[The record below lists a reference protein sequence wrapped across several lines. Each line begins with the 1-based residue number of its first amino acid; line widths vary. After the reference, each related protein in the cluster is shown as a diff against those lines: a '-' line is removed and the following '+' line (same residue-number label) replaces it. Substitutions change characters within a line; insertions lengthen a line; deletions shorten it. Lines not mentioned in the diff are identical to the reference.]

1 MIEDIHIHQSVRI
14 EKAAFMFGKDEKRKE
29 KRMKRI
35 CVIAAVVFL
44 FSGVILTVLD
54 RRDNQ
59 VIVDEIK
66 AYPVISVED
75 LNEYQQKSK
84 KQEVVVKDITL
95 QGNVYQEPD
104 GYVEGEFFYLELDAY
119 NYKRKDSDKTWVY
132 DNVSS
137 FVLGDDDLSTSVD
150 SKQEISAD
158 SVYDMPFIGT
168 YYPYGEKGGVR
179 YDYYGLEEGDTL
191 TAIMT
196 VGEGSAVLHSLLKER
211 KQEFYVY
218 GDETALYDYMENFVL
233 DKSYL
238 FLLVGAVLAGF
249 LLYAAYKLRN

>member
-1 MIEDIHIHQSVRI
+1 
-14 EKAAFMFGKDEKRKE
+14 
-29 KRMKRI
+29 MKRI
-35 CVIAAVVFL
+35 CVIAAATFL
-44 FSGVILTVLD
+44 IFGVILTVLD

-66 AYPVISVED
+66 SYPVISVND
-75 LNEYQQKSK
+75 LKEYQQKSK
-84 KQEVVVKDITL
+84 KQEVVVNDITL
-95 QGNVYQEPD
+95 QGNLYQEPD
-104 GYVEGEFFYLELDAY
+104 GYVEGEFVYLELDAY
-119 NYKRKDSDKTWVY
+119 IYKRKDKDSDKTWVY

-150 SKQEISAD
+150 SKQEISTD
-158 SVYDMPFIGT
+158 SVYDMPYIDS
-168 YYPYGEKGGVR
+168 YYPYGEKGNVR

-211 KQEFYVY
+211 EQEFYVY

-238 FLLVGAVLAGF
+238 FLLVGAVIAGF
-249 LLYAAYKLRN
+249 LLYAAYKLRG